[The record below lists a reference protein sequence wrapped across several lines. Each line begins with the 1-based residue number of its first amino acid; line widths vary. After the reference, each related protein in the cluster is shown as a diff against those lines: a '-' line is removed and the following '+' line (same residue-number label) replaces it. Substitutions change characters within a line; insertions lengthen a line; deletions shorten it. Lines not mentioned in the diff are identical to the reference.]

1 MILNRRHINKVTK
14 EIKNALHVGCD
25 WALSKDGV
33 VVKPEDIQY
42 KAGNIG
48 LLYPDRVNYN
58 LRSLYE
64 TLRQIDHDKVPDYLQ
79 KAGVV
84 ESDRKLVNVGAMLKE
99 KELKK
104 RSLENKNQMVKK
116 ATPRLSAGRRK

>member
-1 MILNRRHINKVTK
+1 MILNRRHINKVIK
-14 EIKNALHVGCD
+14 EIRNALYVGCD

-48 LLYPDRVNYN
+48 LPYADRANYDI
-58 LRSLYE
+58 RILYE
-64 TLRQIDHDKVPDYLQ
+64 TLRQVDQDKLPNYLQ

-84 ESDRKLVNVGAMLKE
+84 AGDSRLVNVGAILKE

-104 RSLENKNQMVKK
+104 RSLGTKNQKVIR
-116 ATPRLSAGRRK
+116 APTRLRTARRK